1 MNFDLSE
8 EQQMF
13 VTSVERFAAPV
24 DVEARRRL
32 RLSATGYDRARW
44 QSLAELGL
52 IALAAGEDAGGMG
65 GSAVDLALVAEAI
78 GKANA
83 PDPWLEHGVL
93 PVRLLERGGA
103 GDVLAKEALAK
114 EALEG
119 VLTGET
125 IATFAWTERGQ
136 RYSLKAKGMKAESA
150 GDGFILSGEKTMVM
164 GALLADLFIVT
175 ADLDGE
181 TACFLVPKDAP
192 GLEVRAYRLA
202 DGSIAGELKLTRTP
216 SAIKLSLDMAALD
229 AIVADVRLLAAA
241 EMVGL
246 GQRLLDDTL
255 AYVKEREQFGVAI
268 GSFQA
273 LQHRLVDC
281 YAQGEQ
287 SRSMLYR
294 AALTDRADAAKW
306 QRAAAGAKAYIGENV
321 DAIAREAV
329 QMHGGMGITDELAIG
344 HALKR
349 VLLLARLFGDVDT
362 VLAEYALAA

>member
-24 DVEARRRL
+24 DVEARRKL
-32 RLSATGYDRARW
+32 RLSPTGYDRARW
-44 QSLAELGL
+44 QQLAEMGL
-52 IALAAGEDAGGMG
+52 IALAAGENTGGMG

-83 PDPWLEHGVL
+83 PDPLLEHGIL
-93 PVRLLERGGA
+93 PALLLERGGA
-103 GDVLAKEALAK
+103 TEALD
-114 EALEG
+114 G
-119 VLTGET
+119 VLSGEV
-125 IATFAWTERGQ
+125 IATLAWTERGQ
-136 RYSLKAKGMKAESA
+136 RYSLKAKGMKAEGA
-150 GDGFILSGEKTMVM
+150 DGSFTLTGEKTMVM
-164 GALLADLFIVT
+164 GALMADLFIVT
-175 ADLDGE
+175 ADIGGE
-181 TACFLVPKDAP
+181 TACFLVPRDAP

-202 DGSIAGELKLTRTP
+202 DGSIAGEIKLTRTP
-216 SAIKLSLDMAALD
+216 AAAKLTLDAAALA
-229 AIVADVRLLAAA
+229 AIAAEMRLYAAA

-255 AYVKEREQFGVAI
+255 NYVKEREQFGVAI

-281 YAQGEQ
+281 YAREEQ
-287 SRSMLYR
+287 ARSMLYR

-306 QRAAAGAKAYIGENV
+306 QRAAAGAKAFIGENV

-344 HALKR
+344 HAMKR
-349 VLLLARLFGDVDT
+349 VLVLARLFGDVDT

>member
-13 VTSVERFAAPV
+13 VSSVERFAAPV

-32 RLSATGYDRARW
+32 RLSPTGYDRARW
-44 QSLAELGL
+44 GQLAEMGL

-65 GSAVDLALVAEAI
+65 GSAVDLALVLEAI

-83 PDPWLEHGVL
+83 PDPLLEHGVL
-93 PVRLLERGGA
+93 PALLLDRGNA
-103 GDVLAKEALAK
+103 GD
-114 EALEG
+114 ALEG
-119 VLTGET
+119 VLAGTSL
-125 IATFAWTERGQ
+125 ATLAWAERGQ
-136 RYSLKAKGMKAESA
+136 RYSLTAKGMKADSA
-150 GDGFILSGEKTMVM
+150 GDGFTLSGEKTMVM
-164 GALLADLFIVT
+164 GALMADLFIVT
-175 ADLDGE
+175 ADLDGQ
-181 TACFLVPKDAP
+181 TACFTVPRDAP

-202 DGSIAGELKLTRTP
+202 DGSIAGEIRLTRTP
-216 SAIKLSLDMAALD
+216 ASTRLALD
-229 AIVADVRLLAAA
+229 AAGLDGIIADMRLYAAA

-255 AYVKEREQFGVAI
+255 TYVKEREQFGVAI

-281 YAQGEQ
+281 YARQEQ
-287 SRSMLYR
+287 SKSMLYR
-294 AALTDRADAAKW
+294 AALTDRADPVRW
-306 QRAAAGAKAYIGENV
+306 QRAAAGAKAFIGDNIDTV
-321 DAIAREAV
+321 AREAV

-349 VLLLARLFGDVDT
+349 VLVLQRLFGDVDT

>member
-32 RLSATGYDRARW
+32 RLSPNGYDRARW
-44 QSLAELGL
+44 QQLAEMGL
-52 IALAAGEDAGGMG
+52 IALAAGEEAGGMG

-83 PDPWLEHGVL
+83 PDPLLEHGIL
-93 PVRLLERGGA
+93 PAMLLERGGA
-103 GDVLAKEALAK
+103 SEALD
-114 EALEG
+114 G
-119 VLTGET
+119 VISGET
-125 IATFAWTERGQ
+125 IATLAWTERGQ
-136 RYSLKAKGMKAESA
+136 RYSLKAKGVKAEQT
-150 GDGFILSGEKTMVM
+150 GDDFVLTGEKTMVM

-175 ADLDGE
+175 ADLGGE
-181 TACFLVPKDAP
+181 TVCFLVPKGAP

-202 DGSIAGELKLTRTP
+202 DGSIAGEIKLTRAP
-216 SAIKLSLDMAALD
+216 ASAKLTLD
-229 AIVADVRLLAAA
+229 AYGLAAIASELRLYAAA

-255 AYVKEREQFGVAI
+255 TYVKEREQFGVAI

-281 YAQGEQ
+281 YAKEEQ
-287 SRSMLYR
+287 ARSMLYR
-294 AALTDRADAAKW
+294 AALTDRADAKW
-306 QRAAAGAKAYIGENV
+306 QRAAAGAKAYISDNV

-344 HALKR
+344 HAMKR
-349 VLLLARLFGDVDT
+349 VMVLARLFGDVDT

>member
-8 EQQMF
+8 EQEMF
-13 VTSVERFAAPV
+13 VSSVERFAAPV

-32 RLSATGYDRARW
+32 RLSPTGYDRARW

-52 IALAAGEDAGGMG
+52 VALAAGEEAGGMG
-65 GSAVDLALVAEAI
+65 GSPVDLALVAEAI

-83 PDPWLEHGVL
+83 PDPLLEHGIL
-93 PVRLLERGGA
+93 PALLLERGGA
-103 GDVLAKEALAK
+103 A

-119 VLTGET
+119 VLAGTT
-125 IATFAWTERGQ
+125 IATLAWTERNQ
-136 RYSLKAKGMKAESA
+136 RYSLRPKGMKAESA
-150 GDGFILSGEKTMVM
+150 GDGFTLTGEKTMVM

-175 ADLDGE
+175 AELEGE
-181 TACFLVPKDAP
+181 TACFLVPRDAP

-202 DGSIAGELKLTRTP
+202 DGSIAGEVKLTRTP
-216 SAIKLSLDMAALD
+216 ASARLALD
-229 AIVADVRLLAAA
+229 ADALAAIAAEMRLYAAA

-281 YAQGEQ
+281 YARAEQ

-306 QRAAAGAKAYIGENV
+306 QRAAAGAKAFIGENV

>member
-24 DVEARRRL
+24 DVEVRRRL
-32 RLSATGYDRARW
+32 RLSPTGYDRARW
-44 QSLAELGL
+44 QQLAEMGL

-65 GSAVDLALVAEAI
+65 GSAVDLALVLEAI
-78 GKANA
+78 GKANT
-83 PDPWLEHGVL
+83 PDPLLEHGIL
-93 PVRLLERGGA
+93 PALLLERGDA
-103 GDVLAKEALAK
+103 GDVL
-114 EALEG
+114 EG
-119 VLTGET
+119 VLSGET
-125 IATFAWTERGQ
+125 IATLAWIERGQ
-136 RYSLKAKGMKAESA
+136 RYSLKARGMKAESA
-150 GDGFILSGEKTMVM
+150 ADGFTLTGEKTMVL

-175 ADLDGE
+175 ADLGGE

-202 DGSIAGELKLTRTP
+202 DGSIAGEIKLTRTP
-216 SAIKLSLDMAALD
+216 ASTKLALDMAGLV
-229 AIVADVRLLAAA
+229 AIAADLRLYAAA

-281 YAQGEQ
+281 YTKEEQ
-287 SRSMLYR
+287 ARSMLYR

-306 QRAAAGAKAYIGENV
+306 QRAAAGAKAFIGENI

-349 VLLLARLFGDVDT
+349 VLVLARLFGDVDT

>member
-8 EQQMF
+8 EQEMF
-13 VTSVERFAAPV
+13 ATSVERFAAPI
-24 DVEARRRL
+24 DVEARRKL
-32 RLSATGYDRARW
+32 RLSPTGYDRTRW
-44 QSLAELGL
+44 QQLAELGL
-52 IALAAGEDAGGMG
+52 IALAASAAAGGIG

-83 PDPWLEHGVL
+83 PDPLLEHGVL
-93 PVRLLERGGA
+93 PALLLERGGA
-103 GDVLAKEALAK
+103 DDALAGVLA
-114 EALEG
+114 G
-119 VLTGET
+119 TT

-136 RYSLKAKGMKAESA
+136 RYSLKSKGMKAERA
-150 GDGFILSGEKTMVM
+150 GDGFVLSGEKTLVM
-164 GALLADLFIVT
+164 GALLADLLIVT
-175 ADLDGE
+175 ADLEGE
-181 TACFLVPKDAP
+181 TGCFLVPRDAA
-192 GLEVRAYRLA
+192 GVEVRAYRLA
-202 DGSIAGELKLTRTP
+202 DGSIAGEIKLTRAP
-216 SAIKLSLDMAALD
+216 ASAKLTLDAAGLD
-229 AIVADVRLLAAA
+229 AIVAEIRLLAAA

-255 AYVKEREQFGVAI
+255 TYVKEREQFGVAI

-281 YAQGEQ
+281 YAREEQ

-294 AALTDRADAAKW
+294 AALTDRADAGKW
-306 QRAAAGAKAYIGENV
+306 QRAAAGAKAFIGENV

-349 VLLLARLFGDVDT
+349 VLVLTRLFGDIDT

>member
-13 VTSVERFAAPV
+13 VASVERFAAPI

-32 RLSATGYDRARW
+32 RLSPTGYNRARW
-44 QSLAELGL
+44 QQLAELGL
-52 IALAAGEDAGGMG
+52 IALAAGEGAGGMG

-83 PDPWLEHGVL
+83 PDPLLEHGIL
-93 PVRLLERGGA
+93 PALLLERGGA
-103 GDVLAKEALAK
+103 TD
-114 EALEG
+114 ALEG
-119 VLTGET
+119 VLAGAT
-125 IATFAWTERGQ
+125 IATLAWTERGK
-136 RYSLKAKGMKAESA
+136 RYSLKPKGMKAEGA
-150 GDGFILSGEKTMVM
+150 DGSFTLTGEKTMVM
-164 GALLADLFIVT
+164 GALIADLFIIT
-175 ADLDGE
+175 ADLGGE

-202 DGSIAGELKLTRTP
+202 DGSIAGEIKLTRTP
-216 SAIKLSLDMAALD
+216 AAAKLALD
-229 AIVADVRLLAAA
+229 AAGLAAIAAEMRLYAAA

-255 AYVKEREQFGVAI
+255 TYVKEREQFGVAI

-281 YAQGEQ
+281 YAREEQ
-287 SRSMLYR
+287 ARSMLYR

-306 QRAAAGAKAYIGENV
+306 QRAAAGAKAFIGENV

-349 VLLLARLFGDVDT
+349 VLVLARLFGDVDT

>member
-32 RLSATGYDRARW
+32 RLSPNGYDRARW
-44 QSLAELGL
+44 QQLAEMGL
-52 IALAAGEDAGGMG
+52 IALATGEEAGGMG

-83 PDPWLEHGVL
+83 PDPLLEHGIL
-93 PVRLLERGGA
+93 PAMLLERGGA
-103 GDVLAKEALAK
+103 REALD
-114 EALEG
+114 G
-119 VLTGET
+119 VISGET
-125 IATFAWTERGQ
+125 IATLAWTERGQ
-136 RYSLKAKGMKAESA
+136 RYSLKAKGVKAEQT
-150 GDGFILSGEKTMVM
+150 GDDFVLTGEKTMVM

-175 ADLDGE
+175 ADLGGE
-181 TACFLVPKDAP
+181 TVCFLVPKGAP

-202 DGSIAGELKLTRTP
+202 DGSIAGEIKLTRAP
-216 SAIKLSLDMAALD
+216 ASAKLTLD
-229 AIVADVRLLAAA
+229 AYGLAAIASELRLYAAA

-255 AYVKEREQFGVAI
+255 TYVKEREQFGVAI

-281 YAQGEQ
+281 YAKEEQ
-287 SRSMLYR
+287 ARSMLYR
-294 AALTDRADAAKW
+294 AALTDRADAKW
-306 QRAAAGAKAYIGENV
+306 QRAAAGAKAYISDNV

-344 HALKR
+344 HAMKR
-349 VLLLARLFGDVDT
+349 VMVLARLFGDVDT

>member
-13 VTSVERFAAPV
+13 VTSVERFAAPI

-32 RLSATGYDRARW
+32 RLSPTGYDRERW
-44 QSLAELGL
+44 QSLAEMGL

-65 GSAVDLALVAEAI
+65 GSALDLALVCEAI

-83 PDPWLEHGVL
+83 PDPLLEHGIL
-93 PVRLLERGGA
+93 PALLLERGGA
-103 GDVLAKEALAK
+103 A

-119 VLTGET
+119 VLSGTT
-125 IATFAWTERGQ
+125 IATLAWTERGQ
-136 RYSLKAKGMKAESA
+136 RYSLKAKGMKAEAS
-150 GDGFILSGEKTMVM
+150 GEGFALTGEKTMVM

-175 ADLDGE
+175 ADCGGD
-181 TACFLVPKDAP
+181 TACFLVPRGAP

-202 DGSIAGELKLTRTP
+202 DGSIAGEIKLTRTP
-216 SAIKLSLDMAALD
+216 ASAKLSLGPADLETVAAG
-229 AIVADVRLLAAA
+229 IRLYAAA

-273 LQHRLVDC
+273 LQHRLVDA
-281 YAQGEQ
+281 YAREEQ
-287 SRSMLYR
+287 ARSMLYR
-294 AALTDRADAAKW
+294 AALTDRADTAKW
-306 QRAAAGAKAYIGENV
+306 QRAAAGAKAFIAENV

-344 HALKR
+344 HAMKR
-349 VLLLARLFGDVDT
+349 VMVLARLFGDVDT

>member
-32 RLSATGYDRARW
+32 RLSPTGYDRARW

-103 GDVLAKEALAK
+103 GDVLAKEAL
-114 EALEG
+114 EG

-136 RYSLKAKGMKAESA
+136 RYSLKAKGMKAEGAS
-150 GDGFILSGEKTMVM
+150 DGFILSGEKTMVM

-175 ADLDGE
+175 ADLGGE

-216 SAIKLSLDMAALD
+216 ARVKLALDAAALD
-229 AIVADVRLLAAA
+229 AIVAEVRLLAAA

-281 YAQGEQ
+281 YAREEQ
-287 SRSMLYR
+287 ARSMLYR
-294 AALTDRADAAKW
+294 AALADHSDAAKS

>member
-8 EQQMF
+8 EQEMF
-13 VTSVERFAAPV
+13 VSSVERFAAPV

-32 RLSATGYDRARW
+32 RLSPTGYDRARW
-44 QSLAELGL
+44 QQLAEMGL

-65 GSAVDLALVAEAI
+65 GSAVDLALVADAI

-93 PVRLLERGGA
+93 PVLLLERGQA
-103 GDVLAKEALAK
+103 GETLDSVLA
-114 EALEG
+114 
-119 VLTGET
+119 GET
-125 IATFAWTERGQ
+125 IATLAWTERGQ
-136 RYSLKAKGMKAESA
+136 RYSLKPKAMKAESTA
-150 GDGFILSGEKTMVM
+150 EGFVLTGEKTMVM
-164 GALLADLFIVT
+164 GALIADLFIVT
-175 ADLDGE
+175 ADWGGE

-202 DGSIAGELKLTRTP
+202 DGSIAGEVKLTRTP
-216 SAIKLSLDMAALD
+216 ASARLALDAAALD
-229 AIVADVRLLAAA
+229 AIIAEIRLLAAA

-246 GQRLLDDTL
+246 GQRLLDETL

-281 YAQGEQ
+281 YAREEQ
-287 SRSMLYR
+287 ARSMLYR
-294 AALTDRADAAKW
+294 AALTDRADTAKW
-306 QRAAAGAKAYIGENV
+306 QRAAAGAKAFIGENV

-329 QMHGGMGITDELAIG
+329 QMHGGMGITDELAVG

>member
-8 EQQMF
+8 EQEMF
-13 VTSVERFAAPV
+13 VSSVERFAAPV
-24 DVEARRRL
+24 DVEARRKL
-32 RLSATGYDRARW
+32 RLSPTGYDRARW
-44 QSLAELGL
+44 QQLAEMGL
-52 IALAAGEDAGGMG
+52 IALAAGDDAGGMG

-93 PVRLLERGGA
+93 PVLLLEHGGA
-103 GDVLAKEALAK
+103 ADALDGVLA
-114 EALEG
+114 
-119 VLTGET
+119 GET
-125 IATFAWTERGQ
+125 IATLAWTERGQ
-136 RYSLKAKGMKAESA
+136 RYSLNPKGMKAESTA
-150 GDGFILSGEKTMVM
+150 EGFVLSGEKTMVM
-164 GALLADLFIVT
+164 GALIADLFIVT
-175 ADLDGE
+175 ADLGGE
-181 TACFLVPKDAP
+181 AACFLVPRDAP
-192 GLEVRAYRLA
+192 GLEVRAYRMA
-202 DGSIAGELKLTRTP
+202 DGSIAGEVKLTRTP
-216 SAIKLSLDMAALD
+216 ASAKLALDAAALD
-229 AIVADVRLLAAA
+229 AIAAEVRLLAAA

-246 GQRLLDDTL
+246 GQRLLDETL

-281 YAQGEQ
+281 YAREEQ
-287 SRSMLYR
+287 ARSMLYR

-306 QRAAAGAKAYIGENV
+306 QRAAAGAKAFIGENV

-329 QMHGGMGITDELAIG
+329 QMHGGMGITDELAVG

>member
-8 EQQMF
+8 EQEMF
-13 VTSVERFAAPV
+13 VASALRFAAPV
-24 DVEARRRL
+24 DVDARRQL
-32 RLSATGYDRARW
+32 RLSLTGYDRGRW
-44 QSLAELGL
+44 QQLAELGL
-52 IALAAGEDAGGMG
+52 IALAAGEDVGGMG
-65 GSAVDLALVAEAI
+65 GSALDLALVAEAI

-83 PDPWLEHGVL
+83 PDPLLEHGIL
-93 PVRLLERGGA
+93 PALLLERGGA
-103 GDVLAKEALAK
+103 HETLA
-114 EALEG
+114 G
-119 VLTGET
+119 VISGET
-125 IATFAWTERGQ
+125 IATLAWTERSQ
-136 RYSLKAKGMKAESA
+136 RYSLVAKGMKADEGA
-150 GDGFILSGEKTMVM
+150 DGFALTGEKTMVM
-164 GALLADLFIVT
+164 GALMADLFIVT
-175 ADLDGE
+175 ADLGGG
-181 TACFLVPKDAP
+181 TACFLVPRDAA

-202 DGSIAGELKLTRTP
+202 DGSIAGELKLTRAP
-216 SAIKLSLDMAALD
+216 AAAKLALDPAELD
-229 AIVADVRLLAAA
+229 AIAAEMRLYAAA

-255 AYVKEREQFGVAI
+255 TYVKEREQFGVAI

-281 YAQGEQ
+281 YAREEQ

-306 QRAAAGAKAYIGENV
+306 QRAAAGAKAFIAENV

-349 VLLLARLFGDVDT
+349 VLVLTRLFGDIDT

>member
-8 EQQMF
+8 EQEMF
-13 VTSVERFAAPV
+13 VSSVERFAAPV

-32 RLSATGYDRARW
+32 RLSPTGYERARW
-44 QSLAELGL
+44 LSLAELGL
-52 IALAAGEDAGGMG
+52 IALAASEDAGGMG

-83 PDPWLEHGVL
+83 PDPLLEHGIL
-93 PVRLLERGGA
+93 PALLLERGGA
-103 GDVLAKEALAK
+103 GDALESVLA
-114 EALEG
+114 
-119 VLTGET
+119 GET
-125 IATFAWTERGQ
+125 IATLAWTERSQ
-136 RYSLKAKGMKAESA
+136 RYSLMAKGMKAEAS
-150 GDGFILSGEKTMVM
+150 GGGFALSGEKTMVM

-175 ADLDGE
+175 ADLGGD
-181 TACFLVPKDAP
+181 TACFLVPRDAA

-202 DGSIAGELKLTRTP
+202 DGSIAGEIKLTRTP
-216 SAIKLSLDMAALD
+216 AAAKLALD
-229 AIVADVRLLAAA
+229 AAGLDGIAADMRLLAAA

-281 YAQGEQ
+281 YARLEQ

-306 QRAAAGAKAYIGENV
+306 HRAAAGAKGFIGENV

-349 VLLLARLFGDVDT
+349 VLVLTRLFGDTDT

>member
-1 MNFDLSE
+1 
-8 EQQMF
+8 MF
-13 VTSVERFAAPV
+13 VTSVERFAAPI

-32 RLSATGYDRARW
+32 RLSPTGYDRARW
-44 QSLAELGL
+44 QELAEMGL

-65 GSAVDLALVAEAI
+65 GSAVDLALVLEAI

-83 PDPWLEHGVL
+83 PDPLLEHGIL
-93 PVRLLERGGA
+93 PALLLERGGA
-103 GDVLAKEALAK
+103 GEV
-114 EALEG
+114 LEG
-119 VLTGET
+119 VLSGET
-125 IATFAWTERGQ
+125 LATLAWTERGQ

-150 GDGFILSGEKTMVM
+150 GDGFTLTGEKTMVM

-175 ADLDGE
+175 ADLGGE

-202 DGSIAGELKLTRTP
+202 DGSIAGEIKLTRTP
-216 SAIKLSLDMAALD
+216 AATKLALDPAALD
-229 AIVADVRLLAAA
+229 AVVADLRLYAAA

-281 YAQGEQ
+281 YAKEEQ
-287 SRSMLYR
+287 VRSMLYR
-294 AALTDRADAAKW
+294 AALTDRSDAAKW

-344 HALKR
+344 HAMKR
-349 VLLLARLFGDVDT
+349 VMVLARLFGDVDT

>member
-24 DVEARRRL
+24 DVEARRKL
-32 RLSATGYDRARW
+32 RLLPTGYDRARW
-44 QSLAELGL
+44 QSLAEMGL

-83 PDPWLEHGVL
+83 PDPLLEHGIL
-93 PVRLLERGGA
+93 PALLLERGGA
-103 GDVLAKEALAK
+103 A

-119 VLTGET
+119 VLSGQT
-125 IATFAWTERGQ
+125 IATLAWTERNQ
-136 RYSLKAKGMKAESA
+136 RYSLKAKGMRAENT
-150 GDGFILSGEKTMVM
+150 GDGFTLTGEKTMVM

-175 ADLDGE
+175 ADLGGQ
-181 TACFLVPKDAP
+181 TACFLVPRDAP

-202 DGSIAGELKLTRTP
+202 DGSIAGEVKLTRTP
-216 SAIKLSLDMAALD
+216 AAKLALD
-229 AIVADVRLLAAA
+229 AAALTAIAAELRLYAAA

-255 AYVKEREQFGVAI
+255 TYVKEREQFGVAI

-281 YAQGEQ
+281 YARLEQ

-306 QRAAAGAKAYIGENV
+306 QRAAAGAKAFIGENV
-321 DAIAREAV
+321 DRVAREAV

-349 VLLLARLFGDVDT
+349 VLVLTRLFGDVDT